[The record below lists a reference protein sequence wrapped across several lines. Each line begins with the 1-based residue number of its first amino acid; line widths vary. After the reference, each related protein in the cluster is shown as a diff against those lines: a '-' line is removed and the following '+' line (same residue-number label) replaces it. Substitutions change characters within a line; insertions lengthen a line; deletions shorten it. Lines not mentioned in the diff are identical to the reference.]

1 MRLLAD
7 NPSMEYLRQEAKD
20 LLGSLRESDEKVT
33 LADAQRATAELYGFR
48 TWSELKADVERRREA
63 LPQAPEGLAEGLSEA
78 FGLGKVT
85 APMTPIRY
93 EYMGRRWCL
102 DTERGRVMVSPVF
115 DWIQDSQ
122 AEVAVDLQERAR
134 AAGVLS
140 PVPVRTPNGGL
151 VRRVLDQ
158 NWRVDE
164 WMDLGPTPVQPVHSS
179 VARRVGELLAALH
192 GVAPRTDRPIQGPW
206 VSADERP
213 TQDHWTA
220 LLQRA
225 RAAKVDWADP
235 LAALSPTIED
245 LGAVVAEVP
254 PGSVVVTNCDITP
267 DAVRLGE
274 GDELI
279 VTHWDYAGPMV
290 PEWELASALL
300 QWCFY
305 SGPNVEAGRALLD
318 GYRERA
324 GMVPA
329 LTLGSFNVAITGWLT
344 WTLHRAWEASG
355 DEPPEK
361 GEFAARALQESLSDP
376 ITVGK
381 LQAFLDAVQP
391 IG

>member
-48 TWSELKADVERRREA
+48 TWGELKTDVERRRAA
-63 LPQAPEGLAEGLSEA
+63 LPEAPEGLAAGVAEA
-78 FGLGKVT
+78 FGLGAVT
-85 APMTPIRY
+85 TPMTPIRY

-102 DTERGRVMVSPVF
+102 ETERGRVIVSPVF
-115 DWIQDSQ
+115 DWIDDQQ

-134 AAGVLS
+134 KAGVSS
-140 PVPVRTPNGGL
+140 PVPVRTPDGGL

-164 WMDLGPTPVQPVHSS
+164 WMDVGPTPVQPVQSS
-179 VARRVGELLAALH
+179 VARRVGELLAAVH
-192 GVAPRTDRPIQGPW
+192 EVAPRTDRDISGPW

-213 TQDHWTA
+213 TEEHWAA
-220 LLQRA
+220 LLHRA
-225 RAAKVDWADP
+225 REAKMEWADK
-235 LAALSPTIED
+235 LASLSPTIDE
-245 LGAVVAEVP
+245 LSTVRAEVP
-254 PGSVVVTNCDITP
+254 PDSIVITNCDITP
-267 DAVRLGE
+267 DAVRLGA
-274 GDELI
+274 GDEL
-279 VTHWDYAGPMV
+279 VVVHWDYAGPMV

-305 SGPNVEAGRALLD
+305 SGENVEGGRALLE
-318 GYRERA
+318 GYRARA
-324 GMVPA
+324 GHVPA
-329 LTLGSFNVAITGWLT
+329 LTLGSFNVSVTGWLT

-361 GEFAARALQESLSDP
+361 GEFADRALRESLSDP
-376 ITVGK
+376 LTVGK
-381 LQAFLDAVQP
+381 LKSFLEGVQR
-391 IG
+391 